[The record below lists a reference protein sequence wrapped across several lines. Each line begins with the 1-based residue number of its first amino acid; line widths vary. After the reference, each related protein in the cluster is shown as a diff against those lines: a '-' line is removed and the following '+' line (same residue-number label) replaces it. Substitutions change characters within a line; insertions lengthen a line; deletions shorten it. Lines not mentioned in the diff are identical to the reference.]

1 MTRKQQEQQND
12 IIGSFAIETFQDD
25 LLYWFE
31 RQQRDLPWR
40 QSRDAYRI
48 WVSEIMLQQ
57 TRVDTVIPYYER
69 FMERFPTVE
78 KLADAELEE
87 VYKYWEGLGYY
98 SRARNLHSAVKEVKE
113 RYGGTVPDTPEDV
126 HALKGV
132 GPYTAGAILSIA
144 YGLPEPA
151 VDGNVMR
158 VLSRIFLIEEDI
170 AKVSTR
176 KVFEAVVRRIIAH
189 RNPSFFNQALMELGA
204 LICIPRS
211 PRCGSCPVASH
222 CRAREQGVQE
232 ALPVKK
238 KAKQGRVEERGVA
251 LVRREDGRWLIHKRP
266 ESGLLANL
274 WEFPNVECQ
283 GEAEAREK
291 ISMHMYGAFGVKCT
305 PQDLVMEHSHV
316 FSHLQWNLHTY
327 ICRYEGQDGEQGEA
341 AVKDRML
348 WVTIDEMENYPF
360 SVSHKKIVEA
370 LHEGFQQSLSW
381 SSGQ

>member
-1 MTRKQQEQQND
+1 MAKQQEKQQD
-12 IIGSFAIETFQDD
+12 IIGSFHIEGFQDD

-40 QSRDAYRI
+40 QNRDAYRV

-57 TRVDTVIPYYER
+57 TRVETVIPYYER
-69 FMERFPTVE
+69 FMERFPTV
-78 KLADAELEE
+78 KDLAEADLEE
-87 VYKYWEGLGYY
+87 VYKHWEGLGYY
-98 SRARNLHSAVKEVKE
+98 SRARNLHEAVREVQEK
-113 RYGGTVPDTPEDV
+113 YGGTVPNTPEDV

-170 AKVSTR
+170 TKVKTR
-176 KVFEAVVRRIIAH
+176 KLFEGIVRRIIAH

-211 PRCGSCPVASH
+211 PRCGICPVAAH
-222 CRAREQGVQE
+222 CRAREKGVQE
-232 ALPVKK
+232 SLPVKK
-238 KAKQGRVEERGVA
+238 KAKQVRIEERAVA
-251 LVRREDGRWLIHKRP
+251 LVQREDRRWLICKRP

-274 WEFPNVECQ
+274 WEFPNTEYTEEEQ
-283 GEAEAREK
+283 AREQL
-291 ISMHMYGAFGVKCT
+291 SLYLYETFGIKCV
-305 PQDLVMEHSHV
+305 PKEMVMEHSHV

-327 ICRYEGQDGEQGEA
+327 ICEYNGSEEGEGDDQ
-341 AVKDRML
+341 VKERIQ
-348 WVTIDEMENYPF
+348 WVRIEEMEQYPF
-360 SVSHKKIVEA
+360 SVSHKKIADA
-370 LHEGFQQSLSW
+370 LRNGFQQTLL
-381 SSGQ
+381 

>member
-1 MTRKQQEQQND
+1 MAKKQQERQRE
-12 IIGSFAIETFQDD
+12 IIGSFSIQQFQDD

-40 QSRDAYRI
+40 KSRDAYRV

-57 TRVDTVIPYYER
+57 TRVETVIPYYER
-69 FMERFPTVE
+69 FMERFPTPE
-78 KLADAELEE
+78 DLAAAELEE
-87 VYKYWEGLGYY
+87 VYKHWEGLGYY
-98 SRARNLHSAVKEVKE
+98 SRARNLHAAVQEVQEK
-113 RYGGTVPDTPEDV
+113 YGGIVPNNPEDV

-158 VLSRIFLIEEDI
+158 VLSRIFVIEDDI
-170 AKVSTR
+170 AKISTR
-176 KVFEAVVRRIIAH
+176 KLFEGIVREIIAH

-211 PRCGSCPVASH
+211 PRCMACPVAAH
-222 CRAREQGVQE
+222 CRARENGVQE
-232 ALPVKK
+232 SLPIKK
-238 KAKQGRVEERGVA
+238 KAKQGRIEERAVA
-251 LVRREDGRWLIHKRP
+251 LVQREDGRFLIHRRP

-274 WEFPNVECQ
+274 WEFPNVEYTD
-283 GEAEAREK
+283 EKEARRTLSMYMYEK
-291 ISMHMYGAFGVKCT
+291 FGVACV

-327 ICRYEGQDGEQGEA
+327 ISTYERQVEELGDDA
-341 AVKDRML
+341 AKSRTT
-348 WVTIDEMENYPF
+348 WATIEEMERYPF
-360 SVSHKKIVEA
+360 SVSHKKLVAA
-370 LHEGFQQSLSW
+370 LQEGFQQSLL
-381 SSGQ
+381 